1 MKIFASSSNY
11 LIRIVDN
18 ADEDEIRD
26 YLQYKSSYISA
37 LSPFIEISGPDS
49 ECDDVMLFLD
59 DLGLRY
65 KVY

>member
-1 MKIFASSSNY
+1 MKILASSSDY

-18 ADEDEIRD
+18 ANEDEIRN
-26 YLQYKSSYISA
+26 YLRYKSSYISA

-59 DLGLRY
+59 DLGLCY